1 MKWGNEM
8 KFCIFALLVI
18 SGMNLFAQQGDRSAY
33 FQFGDKLFYEAY
45 ATQSASKDSINITIL
60 MKFSKDAITYTL
72 QKDGENKD
80 IYTGY
85 VDFEAECRDSEG
97 IIRKRIFRTD
107 TIICQSYE
115 ETAYKHEYFSKF
127 MNFRVLNG
135 KYELKVKSSITKGKN
150 DFKPIAIDYSDGF
163 YVKPTYGRPIP
174 CFFNPDGSYS
184 PVISGGNISFSSA
197 NSGFLMNITYNP
209 SAKKQFYYRIK
220 RTKANR
226 LGLQWTEE
234 LNYDGNAILA
244 ENTRIVPDK
253 GMTEANIRLRLDSV
267 DQQVSNILSDGVLK
281 LPFPSEKIFPGGYS
295 FEVIRVGSPDTVKFD
310 FEVIWETMPLSLRKI
325 DYALKMLNYILDDKE
340 YDELTE
346 GNEAEK
352 YQGLF
357 KYWIAKDPTPTTPFN
372 EAMFE
377 YFRRVDYAF
386 FNFQT
391 VSQKDGADTDRG
403 KIYILNGKPGS
414 VERNLVGDKTF
425 ELWTYDKMK
434 KVYTFELVSNGN
446 FKLTGIKDI
455 K

>member
-1 MKWGNEM
+1 MKLGYRM
-8 KFCIFALLVI
+8 KILFVIIFFLSGLYI
-18 SGMNLFAQQGDRSAY
+18 SAQQGDRSAY

-45 ATQSASKDSINITIL
+45 ANQSGSKDSINIAIL

-72 QKDGENKD
+72 HKDAENKD
-80 IYTGY
+80 IYAGY

-107 TIICQSYE
+107 TIICQTYE
-115 ETAYKHEYFSKF
+115 ETAFKHEYFSKF
-127 MNFRVLNG
+127 MTFRVLKG

-150 DFKPIAIDYSDGF
+150 DFKPIAIDYAGGF
-163 YVKPTYGRPIP
+163 YEKPTYGRPIP
-174 CFFNPDGSYS
+174 CFFNADGSYS
-184 PVISGGNISFSSA
+184 PVISGGNISFSSS

-220 RTKANR
+220 RTKANK
-226 LGLQWTEE
+226 LGLQWAEE
-234 LNYDGNAILA
+234 LNYDGNAILE
-244 ENTRIVPDK
+244 ENTRIAPDK
-253 GMTEANIRLRLDSV
+253 GITEANIRLRLDSAK
-267 DQQVSNILSDGVLK
+267 QQLSNFLSDGVLK
-281 LPFPSEKIFPGGYS
+281 LPFPSEKIFPGGYTL
-295 FEVIRVGSPDTVKFD
+295 EVIRVGSPDTVKFD

-340 YDELTE
+340 YDALTD
-346 GNEAEK
+346 GNESEK
-352 YQGLF
+352 YQKLLQ
-357 KYWIAKDPTPTTPFN
+357 YWIPKDPTPTTPFN

-386 FNFQT
+386 FNFQS

-414 VERNLVGDKTF
+414 VERNLVGDKSY
-425 ELWTYDKMK
+425 ELWAYDKMK

-446 FKLTGIKDI
+446 FKLISIKDI